1 MLLQRLEVIL
11 GLIRQSAATSPVTEQ
26 TTTTIDCS
34 IPEHAA
40 FINSKDYRQP
50 TRELMLQ
57 SYLPASERNKHV
69 LHKSRSFLTN
79 LMSSTSKD
87 KAVKVSSNAQTVA
100 SRNNWVKISGLQLQN
115 LLNIDLMSSTKTYLV
130 VNTCGGSMKTS
141 TKYGSNPTWEDED
154 PIMLGPN
161 IDSKQNLELKIII
174 FNANIFSSIRVG
186 TFTTYIDPAVS
197 GGEEK
202 KAVVI
207 KQREAIALSTDRKIV
222 AAEKAAVVDGKPL
235 PCISFKAEIVAK

>member
-1 MLLQRLEVIL
+1 
-11 GLIRQSAATSPVTEQ
+11 
-26 TTTTIDCS
+26 
-34 IPEHAA
+34 
-40 FINSKDYRQP
+40 
-50 TRELMLQ
+50 
-57 SYLPASERNKHV
+57 
-69 LHKSRSFLTN
+69 
-79 LMSSTSKD
+79 
-87 KAVKVSSNAQTVA
+87 
-100 SRNNWVKISGLQLQN
+100 
-115 LLNIDLMSSTKTYLV
+115 MSSTKTYLV